1 MAWSEKKIDGDTKIA
16 AESSVGGELFVEW
29 KIARS
34 IRCDTQRF
42 ERQYFSLHIARPLCG
57 SDTHVDC

>member
-34 IRCDTQRF
+34 IQLNTILGDLKASSFPYTLLDL
-42 ERQYFSLHIARPLCG
+42 YVALIP
-57 SDTHVDC
+57 T